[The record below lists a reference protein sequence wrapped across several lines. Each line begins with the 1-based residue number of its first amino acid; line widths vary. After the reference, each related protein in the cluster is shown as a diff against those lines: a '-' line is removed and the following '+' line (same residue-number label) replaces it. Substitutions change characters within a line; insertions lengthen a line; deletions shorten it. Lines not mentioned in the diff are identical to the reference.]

1 MKSNRQL
8 FFEHVAQTSTDPLAI
23 EIERAEGIFLYGTD
37 GTKYVD
43 LVSGV
48 SVSNVGHHHPKVVKA
63 VKDQADRFM
72 HLMVYGEIVQSPQVE
87 YAHLLSRFLPAKHNS
102 IYFVNSGSE
111 AIEGAMKLAKRATGR
126 HQVVAFKNAYHGG
139 THGALSI
146 LGHESLKQSFRP
158 LLPGITHIEF
168 NKIAQLN
175 VITKETACVVIEPIQ
190 AEAGIIL
197 PDEAFMKALR
207 NRCDDVGALLIFD
220 EIQTGFGRTG
230 KMFAGEHFNVEP
242 DIMAIAKGMGGG
254 MPIGGFTASD
264 ELMKLLTH
272 NPALG
277 HITTFGGHPV
287 SCAAAK
293 ASLEVIESENLIQNA
308 IEMGELF
315 SKLVAHDRIVEIRGM
330 GLFLAVELKNIFIPD
345 LMKFAA
351 ANGIIFDPFLFN
363 SSAFRIAP
371 PLIIKRDEVIE
382 VSKKLVDLV
391 EKFIK
396 NDLNNKVG

>member
-23 EIERAEGIFLYGTD
+23 EIERAEGIFLYGSD

-63 VKDQADRFM
+63 VKDQADRYM

-87 YAHLLSRFLPAKHNS
+87 YAQLLSKFLPSKHNS
-102 IYFVNSGSE
+102 VYFVNSGSE
-111 AIEGAMKLAKRATGR
+111 AIEGAIKLAKRATGR
-126 HQVVAFKNAYHGG
+126 HQIVAFKNAYHGG

-168 NKIAQLN
+168 NEIPQLD
-175 VITKETACVVIEPIQ
+175 VISKETACVVVEPIQ
-190 AEAGIIL
+190 AEAGIIV
-197 PDEAFMKALR
+197 PDEAFMKSLR
-207 NRCDDVGALLIFD
+207 NKCDEAGALLIFD

-230 KMFAGEHFNVEP
+230 KMFASEHFEVEP

-293 ASLEVIESENLIQNA
+293 ASLEVIESENLIENA
-308 IEMGELF
+308 IKMGELF
-315 SKLVAHDRIVEIRGM
+315 RKLVAHHCITEIRGM
-330 GLFLAVELKNIFIPD
+330 GLFLAVELENVFIPD

-363 SSAFRIAP
+363 STAFRIAP
-371 PLIIKRDEVIE
+371 PLIIKKEEVIE
-382 VSKKLVDLV
+382 ISEKLVDLI
-391 EKFIK
+391 ERFIK
-396 NDLNNKVG
+396 KNISNKDG